1 MTKTSQNTSLQ
12 ISGYFCFLGLVQK
25 QLLWKAQP
33 PESQHQEHSNPTW
46 TFLRWFHPAF
56 GQEKSSSSPTNDCRE
71 GAICQP
77 LRRGPRAYAQCS
89 VQTSLSVPGT
99 STTLWLHLFNS
110 GKQAIAARGFP
121 NAAAAVWV
129 YYIYTFYGS
138 SLPSLCTYS
147 VLVTSTRGADSGVL
161 GTDRLLQPL
170 RLPFP
175 LDLSEC
181 HLYFQSCCRLYLLLG
196 YSESRRP
203 SCLHKVSSY
212 TTLGVSSGK
221 PDGNTSSEFTA
232 VPLLSYR
239 DCSQTETL
247 KRDLWTCKCP

>member
-1 MTKTSQNTSLQ
+1 MYQAHQQRSGYTSLTAG
-12 ISGYFCFLGLVQK
+12 SRRLRHEASLT
-25 QLLWKAQP
+25 LLLLSEFIIFIHFMDHHFRPSARTACWSRA
-33 PESQHQEHSNPTW
+33 
-46 TFLRWFHPAF
+46 
-56 GQEKSSSSPTNDCRE
+56 RE
-71 GAICQP
+71 
-77 LRRGPRAYAQCS
+77 
-89 VQTSLSVPGT
+89 
-99 STTLWLHLFNS
+99 
-110 GKQAIAARGFP
+110 
-121 NAAAAVWV
+121 
-129 YYIYTFYGS
+129 
-138 SLPSLCTYS
+138 
-147 VLVTSTRGADSGVL
+147 TRGADSGVL

-203 SCLHKVSSY
+203 SCLHKVSLY

-232 VPLLSYR
+232 VPLSSYR
-239 DCSQTETL
+239 DCSQTQTL